1 MLRMQGKSL
10 TVYLILVITGNI
22 CFGKTFDRSEDAVLQ
37 CILYN
42 KLGVLKVN
50 VHIYITSIP
59 ILWGF
64 ETKFNC
70 YIGLSLFLF
79 LTLLVIQRTYS
90 GQQPPVYNFMNRKI
104 CLLYVILFR
113 KVLWWVLRTAYTF
126 VMINCWLNWNLFL
139 RNLIQIAMK
148 KLLL

>member
-1 MLRMQGKSL
+1 MQGESL
-10 TVYLILVITGNI
+10 TLCLILVITGNI
-22 CFGKTFDRSEDAVLQ
+22 CFRKTCDRSEDAVLQ

-42 KLGVLKVN
+42 KLGLLKIN
-50 VHIYITSIP
+50 VYIYITSIP

-79 LTLLVIQRTYS
+79 LTLLVIQSSYS
-90 GQQPPVYNFMNRKI
+90 GQQPPAYIFMNRKI
-104 CLLYVILFR
+104 CLFYVILFR

-126 VMINCWLNWNLFL
+126 VMINCLLNWNLFL